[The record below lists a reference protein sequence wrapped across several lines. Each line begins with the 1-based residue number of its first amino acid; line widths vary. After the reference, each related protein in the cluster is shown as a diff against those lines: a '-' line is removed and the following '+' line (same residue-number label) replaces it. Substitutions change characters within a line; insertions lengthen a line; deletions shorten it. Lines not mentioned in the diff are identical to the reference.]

1 MFRKIILAAVLALS
15 IIVATFGYISGA
27 VSSMPSGIYVNEREI
42 STDVR
47 PFIENGTTFVPVR
60 SICNALRIGDIQWND
75 SNSTVTIKAENEIQF
90 TVGEKYAFVNGKKY
104 VLSAPTVIREGRTMI
119 PVRLLAEAFG
129 AYVEWDKTLYCV
141 EISKDG
147 LDVPSECV
155 ASGYTKGDLLW
166 LSRIVHAESV
176 GEPFDGQLA
185 VANVVLNR
193 VASNEY
199 PNTIYG
205 VIFDRKYGVQFQ
217 PVANGT
223 VYNTPSKL
231 SVMASKRAM
240 MGENNIGNCLYFLNE
255 SIATSSW
262 ITENR
267 EYYAKIHNHSFYV

>member
-1 MFRKIILAAVLALS
+1 MFRKITLAAVLALS
-15 IIVATFGYISGA
+15 MIVATIGYISGA
-27 VSSMPSGIYVNEREI
+27 VSGMPIGIYVNEREI
-42 STDVR
+42 STDVS

-60 SICNALRIGDIQWND
+60 SICNAMRIDDIRWDGSDN
-75 SNSTVTIKAENEIQF
+75 TVTIKAENEIQF
-90 TVGEKYAFVNGKKY
+90 TVGEKYAFVNGKKH
-104 VLSAPTVIREGRTMI
+104 VLSAPTVIRDGRTMI

-141 EISKDG
+141 GISKDG
-147 LDVPSECV
+147 LDVPSDCV
-155 ASGYTKGDLLW
+155 ESEYTKGDLLW
-166 LSRIVHAESV
+166 LARIVHAESV

-231 SVMASKRAM
+231 SVMASKRAL